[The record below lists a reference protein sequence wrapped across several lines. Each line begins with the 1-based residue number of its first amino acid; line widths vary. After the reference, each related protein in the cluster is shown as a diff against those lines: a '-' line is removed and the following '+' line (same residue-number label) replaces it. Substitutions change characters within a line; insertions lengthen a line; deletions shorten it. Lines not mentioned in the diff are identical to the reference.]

1 MKQINNSYDPGSLLS
16 TLHEFIHLIFTQAWE
31 EVTIIIPYIL
41 QIREWGA
48 EGLTYLVSHNWIMY
62 DTRGEKKD
70 SLDKN
75 LETEF

>member
-41 QIREWGA
+41 QIRE
-48 EGLTYLVSHNWIMY
+48 
-62 DTRGEKKD
+62 
-70 SLDKN
+70 
-75 LETEF
+75 